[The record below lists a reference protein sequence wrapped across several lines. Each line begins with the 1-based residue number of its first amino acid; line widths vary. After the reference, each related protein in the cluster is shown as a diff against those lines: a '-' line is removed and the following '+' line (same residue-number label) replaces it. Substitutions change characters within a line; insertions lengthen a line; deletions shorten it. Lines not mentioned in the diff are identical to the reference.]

1 MTLHYPESPNLFT
14 RALKKPR
21 TFSGSKQKEME
32 QKGKSEKLHVCG
44 PKDVVPDVN
53 TRETLLGAKGSL
65 QLTARKEVGPHSTNC
80 KELKSAVNQN
90 ERGSPFFL
98 RTSHKSTPLG
108 TSTLVLEDL
117 GQKIQ
122 LRYAVL
128 ISDTQIWCNNKWI
141 FL

>member
-1 MTLHYPESPNLFT
+1 MDP
-14 RALKKPR
+14 
-21 TFSGSKQKEME
+21 G
-32 QKGKSEKLHVCG
+32 
-44 PKDVVPDVN
+44 VN

-65 QLTARKEVGPHSTNC
+65 QLKARKEVGPHSTNC

-90 ERGSPFFL
+90 EHGSPFFL
-98 RTSHKSTPLG
+98 RTYKSTPLG
-108 TSTLVLEDL
+108 TLTLVLEDL

-128 ISDTQIWCNNKWI
+128 ISDTQIWCDNKWV